1 MRPHQHTRIGAH
13 RIAHELLQAIGADQV
28 VAVERLGPGEEQ
40 RLLDE
45 ALDAVELLAERL
57 GLLEQHLARLVGGQA
72 LHEVLEHEV
81 RGGQGRLCLVDPG
94 LDVFAIILSLTAIL
108 RDVVVGGLRH
118 GTQGLVGKPALR
130 VVGLVHHLEDP
141 QRMLEVV
148 GAGGKIPIKRAL
160 ATIVDGDREKSRS
173 YDHARHEQGEAHTRT
188 RDQQNKRAESRGRD
202 RQGERGPMRPHECHE
217 AHSLRSPTPSTRVR
231 GAW

>member
-1 MRPHQHTRIGAH
+1 
-13 RIAHELLQAIGADQV
+13 
-28 VAVERLGPGEEQ
+28 
-40 RLLDE
+40 
-45 ALDAVELLAERL
+45 
-57 GLLEQHLARLVGGQA
+57 
-72 LHEVLEHEV
+72 
-81 RGGQGRLCLVDPG
+81 
-94 LDVFAIILSLTAIL
+94 
-108 RDVVVGGLRH
+108 
-118 GTQGLVGKPALR
+118 
-130 VVGLVHHLEDP
+130 
-141 QRMLEVV
+141 MLEVV